1 MSDVTNHRLFI
12 LRVLVLSL
20 FIALLGRLFTMQ
32 VVNGAEYQSLAADS
46 GHREVVV
53 PATRGLILDSAGRV
67 VLGNR
72 MTPVVSISGRV
83 LAQMPDKGESVLSKL
98 APLLGTTVKHLRA
111 RISICGTL
119 GAAKAPVCWNGSPYQ
134 PIPVATDVT
143 VDTMVRIMERN
154 SEFPGVTAAVQSVR
168 DVPKPLGVNL
178 AHVLG
183 YLGPVNDQELA
194 ARKGTDQELQRTDLI
209 GRAGL
214 EAQYDNVLRGTPGL
228 TTLSIDRNMAI
239 LGTINKTSPVPGSY
253 LIMTIDSGLQ
263 TVVENEVRNAFNRA
277 RSNGHPADG
286 AAAVVIDVK
295 NGNVLAMASY
305 PTYDPAIWLDG
316 VSTREYKSL
325 TSKTSNQPLVSRA
338 IQGQYVPASTF
349 KAVTTLA
356 AASVGLPL
364 ASGTYPCPSSIMI
377 GNREMK
383 NHESHAAGNISLKR
397 AIEISC
403 NTVFY
408 GIGYNMWL
416 KDGGLSPHANAK
428 DPIETMAIKLG
439 LGSKTGIDLPSESA
453 GHVGGRAFKIAQYA
467 KMKDI
472 WCFRADSGY
481 PEVAKR
487 DPVRAQYLKDIA
499 KENCTDGDKY
509 RGGDAANLSIGQGD
523 TVVTPLQMAMTY
535 AAVAN
540 GGTVFVPHVVK
551 AVVSADGKT
560 VSEVKPEVKS
570 RVKLKK
576 SAFAFLRNALA
587 GVVEN
592 GTAAGTFAGWPQNQI
607 AVAGKTGT
615 GQASGNKDDTAWFA
629 SFAPANKPR
638 YAVVVMVSQGGLGG
652 SASAPSVRKI
662 YEALFGVTGHNVNP
676 ADSVLV
682 SGKPT
687 LALPFVSKSGKV
699 TPLAGVKSA
708 DEVLKR
714 RYGIGS

>member
-1 MSDVTNHRLFI
+1 MSDLTNHRLFI

-20 FIALLGRLFTMQ
+20 FVALLGRLFTMQ
-32 VVNGAEYQSLAADS
+32 IVNGEEYQNLAADA
-46 GHREVVV
+46 GHREIVV

-83 LAQMPDKGESVLSKL
+83 LAQMDDGGESVLAKL
-98 APLLGTTVKHLRA
+98 APLLNTTVKKLRA
-111 RISICGTL
+111 QISICGTE

-134 PIPVATDVT
+134 PIPVATDVS

-154 SEFPGVTAAVQSVR
+154 TEFPGVSAVVQSVR
-168 DVPKPLGVNL
+168 DVPAPLGVNL

-183 YLGPVNDQELA
+183 YLGPVNDEELA

-214 EAQYDNVLRGTPGL
+214 EAQYDDVLRGTPGL

-239 LGTINKTSPVPGSY
+239 LGTLNKTDPAPGSY
-253 LIMTIDSGLQ
+253 LVMTIDSGLQ
-263 TVVENEVRNAFNRA
+263 TVVENEVKNAFDRA
-277 RSNGHPADG
+277 RANGHPADG
-286 AAAVVIDVK
+286 AAGVVVDVT
-295 NGNVLAMASY
+295 NGDVLAIASY

-349 KAVTTLA
+349 KAITTLA
-356 AASVGLPL
+356 AAKAGLPL
-364 ASGTYPCPSSIMI
+364 SGGTYPCPSSIMI
-377 GNREMK
+377 GNREMR

-397 AIEISC
+397 AMEISC

-408 GIGYNMWL
+408 GIGYNMWV
-416 KDGGLSPHANAK
+416 KDGGLSPKDSPK
-428 DPIETMAIKLG
+428 DPIENMAKDLG
-439 LGSKTGIDLPSESA
+439 LGSRTGIDLPSESA
-453 GHVGGRAFKIAQYA
+453 GHVGGREFKTSQYS

-472 WCFRADSGY
+472 WCFRADNGY
-481 PEVAKR
+481 PDIAKN

-499 KENCTDGDKY
+499 KENCVDGDKY
-509 RGGDAANLSIGQGD
+509 RGGDAANLAIGQGD
-523 TVVTPLQMAMTY
+523 TVVTPLQLAMAY

-540 GGTVFVPHVVK
+540 NGTVYVPHIVK
-551 AVVSADGKT
+551 AIVSADGKT
-560 VSEVKPEVKS
+560 VSKVEPEVKS
-570 RVKLKK
+570 KVKLKK
-576 SAFAFLRNALA
+576 SAFAFVRDSLS

-592 GTAAGTFAGWPQNQI
+592 GTAAGVFSGWPQDQI
-607 AVAGKTGT
+607 AIAGKTGT

-629 SFAPANKPR
+629 SFAPAKKPK

-662 YEALFGVTGHNVNP
+662 YEALFGVTGRKVDP

-682 SGKPT
+682 TGKPT
-687 LALPFVSKSGKV
+687 KSLPFVGVDGKV
-699 TPLAGVKSA
+699 TPLAGVASA
-708 DEVLKR
+708 NAVLLR